1 MKSLIN
7 IYNGILGDIDSNITN
22 MDSNMTDI
30 KNTYFERILTILSES
45 GNLNTNQKNKFRK
58 FLSDNISQCKY
69 VNLHIPKSI
78 KDKLIVLSYRTLKNK
93 EFEGIP
99 SNSKEY
105 DFQIGMGYQILLRSA
120 PIISSFVKDEM
131 DINDCET
138 IHLNKNTT
146 IGKYNNMKICLHK
159 NTSDDNM
166 LYIWFDNCRLFI
178 NFLKSEFVSTHKDV
192 RKLF

>member
-45 GNLNTNQKNKFRK
+45 GNLNANQKNKFRK
-58 FLSDNISQCKY
+58 FLSDNVSQCKY

-93 EFEGIP
+93 EFDGIP

-120 PIISSFVKDEM
+120 PIISAFVKDEM
-131 DINDCET
+131 NINDCET

-159 NTSDDNM
+159 NMYNDNM
-166 LYIWFDNCRLFI
+166 LYVWLDNCRLVI
-178 NFLKSEFVSTHKDV
+178 DFLKSEVASTHRDV